1 MSKTQFNALH
11 KKRFGQYFSGEKV
24 ADMLFSLLPK
34 NQEWKTVVDPMVGIR
49 DMLMSVQHC
58 TSIPLMLGVEIDE
71 TVSKDCTE
79 RVPNATIV
87 NGDAFKTPELVTN
100 EGWDL
105 VITNPPYVRYQ
116 LLAEDDETMPSAQ
129 DIRKN
134 SINQIQTIPYLTDV
148 EKSLFLSISKNY
160 SGLADMAVPASPVLQ
175 PPRVLHSASN
185 SGPAA

>member
-24 ADMLFSLLPK
+24 ADMLLSLLPK
-34 NQEWKTVVDPMVGIR
+34 NQEWKTVVDPMVGIG

-58 TSIPLMLGVEIDE
+58 TSVPLMLGVEIDD
-71 TVSKDCTE
+71 TVAKDCTE

-105 VITNPPYVRYQ
+105 VITNPSYVRYQ